1 MSFIK
6 RNPFKVTVTKSN
18 GELHVKVDPKPV
30 AAKDEYLPVVTKTM
44 QDVLL
49 REYGYGP
56 GALSTLRKN
65 MKESI
70 DLLYKQGLI
79 KPADEK
85 MED

>member
-1 MSFIK
+1 MAFIK

-79 KPADEK
+79 KTADEK

>member
-1 MSFIK
+1 MAFIK

-30 AAKDEYLPVVTKTM
+30 AAKDEYLSVVTKTM

-49 REYGYGP
+49 KEYGYGP
-56 GALSTLRKN
+56 GALSTLRKS

-79 KPADEK
+79 KPADEE
-85 MED
+85 MGD